1 MKRLV
6 FALLLLGACAAPAPE
21 IAAPA
26 LPPPPPPPPVAQAA
40 PPPPLPAPEPARLL
54 EPPPEIVVTMPAL
67 PPDPVDVRLGPA
79 QPAPRYPLPPPL
91 ATTQTSMPIDAVRV
105 AAAIIDRLSGGSG
118 LAASVSFSDTAA
130 QKVDASRAALPGLDW
145 RDTRLL
151 QYAPVEYEP
160 RLPPKGRIVA
170 GQLVFADTLGRS
182 ATILFSV
189 EYSIADEPIPVVGI
203 EIAPIFSLDP
213 AIEVFALDADALRA
227 FRGAPVRHAEL
238 LRIAR
243 EKGVRW
249 QAGETPVGA
258 RDWVLLAFLME
269 RVSPSSRLRLGVTR
283 NPNEPELF
291 EGTTRVLDED
301 GWRVAIVPGRFSA
314 YETDAWL
321 KAEFTAGLEADP
333 DARFARAIGLYPL
346 RLSQTRAGAP

>member
-6 FALLLLGACAAPAPE
+6 LALLLLGACAAPAPE
-21 IAAPA
+21 VAAPVA
-26 LPPPPPPPPVAQAA
+26 PPPPPPPVAEIA
-40 PPPPLPAPEPARLL
+40 PPPPPPAPEPAPLL
-54 EPPPEIVVTMPAL
+54 EPPPEIVVAMPAL
-67 PPDPVDVRLGPA
+67 PADAVEVRIGPA
-79 QPAPRYPLPPPL
+79 QPAPRYPLPAPL
-91 ATTQTSMPIDAVRV
+91 ATTQTTMPIDAVRV

-118 LAASVSFSDTAA
+118 LAAGVSFSDTAA

-170 GQLVFADTLGRS
+170 GQLVFADALGRS

-213 AIEVFALDADALRA
+213 TIEVFVLDAEALRA
-227 FRGAPVRHAEL
+227 FGGAPVRHAEL

-249 QAGETPVGA
+249 QAGETPIGA

-283 NPNEPELF
+283 DPNGPDLF
-291 EGTTRVLDED
+291 DGATRVLEED

-321 KAEFTAGLEADP
+321 KAEFAAGLEADP
-333 DARFARAIGLYPL
+333 DARFARAIGIYPL
-346 RLSQTRAGAP
+346 RLIQAPAAAP